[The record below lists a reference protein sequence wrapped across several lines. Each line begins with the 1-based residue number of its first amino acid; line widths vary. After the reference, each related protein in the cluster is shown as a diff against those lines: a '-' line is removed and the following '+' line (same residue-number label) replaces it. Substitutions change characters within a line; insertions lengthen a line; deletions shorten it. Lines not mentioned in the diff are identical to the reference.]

1 MIRLAETP
9 KRTFQDALYT
19 LSIEKEMPD
28 ATLLDEV
35 IRTCPEFSEELTDF
49 AIELAIDR
57 CTNRMR
63 EEEAT
68 PSAAEL
74 ENVSPAVSRA
84 LSRFQNC
91 LHSLQATAVSDA
103 VIKTMHGVGQAHEAV
118 NPFAHLSRDEYR
130 DIAKNLNV
138 NTVFLSKFRD
148 RQVVPKSIPAPFQR
162 RLAAEID
169 VPIDVL
175 IAHLAA
181 PQGAPHGQ
189 LYKAKKKPSNQTQQ
203 TFEEAVRG
211 SGLDS
216 EQQKALLEL

>member
-1 MIRLAETP
+1 MIRPAEVP
-9 KRTFQDALYT
+9 KRTFEDALYI
-19 LSIEKEMPD
+19 LSIEKDMPD
-28 ATLLDEV
+28 AALLDEV

-57 CTNRMR
+57 CTNRIR

-68 PSAAEL
+68 PTVAEL

-91 LHSLQATAVSDA
+91 LHSVQTTGVSDSILPT
-103 VIKTMHGVGQAHEAV
+103 VHGVSQSREAV
-118 NPFAHLSRDEYR
+118 NPFAYLSRDEYR
-130 DIAKNLNV
+130 SIAKNLNV

-148 RQVVPKSIPAPFQR
+148 RQVEVTSIPAPFQR
-162 RLAAEID
+162 RLAAEVD

-175 IAHLAA
+175 IAHLSA
-181 PQGAPHGQ
+181 PPVVLHGQ
-189 LYKAKKKPSNQTQQ
+189 LYKADKKPSNQTQQ
-203 TFEEAVRG
+203 SFEEAVRG
-211 SGLDS
+211 SGLNL